1 MRKTRASEE
10 EIVAH
15 FDSLHRGAGS
25 AEERLAATATYFK
38 MKPETVRK
46 HLKFWWPGKQ
56 YLKEF
61 GGRQNGRAR
70 WDRPTE
76 ELLAA
81 MTKYGSVAPAAK
93 ALKTTS
99 VTLAKALKR
108 HGIEQRWVV
117 EGPARRS

>member
-1 MRKTRASEE
+1 MPKARASIE
-10 EIVAH
+10 EIVEHDILPRA
-15 FDSLHRGAGS
+15 AGS
-25 AEERLAATATYFK
+25 TEERLAATAKYFK
-38 MKPETVRK
+38 LKPETVRK

-61 GGRQNGRAR
+61 GGQHNGRVR

-99 VTLAKALKR
+99 ATLTKALKR

-117 EGPARRS
+117 GKK